1 MSTVLYSIECYN
13 LIQVL
18 IDLENLNIEFPKKE
32 KPLDSTKLNKYI
44 YIYIYFDK
52 YEIKEFYLI

>member
-18 IDLENLNIEFPKKE
+18 IDLENLNIEFPKKD

-44 YIYIYFDK
+44 YIFFDK